1 MQADPEEMLK
11 NSRDMAQRA
20 RKYMA
25 EAKKF
30 PEGSKERE
38 VLEARAEELLTE
50 AIRWTGMVNKMVAS

>member
-1 MQADPEEMLK
+1 MQANPDEMLR
-11 NSRDMAQRA
+11 NSRDLGNRA

-25 EAKKF
+25 EAKNL

-50 AIRWTGMVNKMVAS
+50 AIRWTDMVNKMVAS